1 MEKYDVRELEEQY
14 VGNTER
20 TRTILDAVDR
30 YVTDISQVVGLGFCV
45 SRKHAKEMA
54 EHFTTAGIPSTDL
67 DSESSEEERRSAKT
81 SLQKK
86 EIHFIFTVNLYNEGV
101 DIPAVN
107 TVLFLRPTESLTV
120 FLQQLGR
127 GLRLCEGKDV
137 LTVLDFVGHSHKK
150 YNFEQK
156 FRSLLDKTRHSM
168 KYEMEHG
175 FSSLPS
181 GCFIQME
188 REAMKKVLES
198 IQASLPNKRN
208 ILNKILYYKRN
219 TGEVPTMKK
228 FIQTYDLELADIYQ
242 HGMFWQLRIEAGC
255 IEEECIEVGISK
267 ETSYTNEKAFGKAM
281 IRLTHIDSRRWINFL
296 LRVFHDG
303 GNVETKEDVEMLTML
318 YYTFKAPKLPKVE
331 GFTTPNDFV
340 RHIRKMPLVCAELVE
355 FLEIRYEQIEFLD
368 SRIELGYP
376 SALDLHCS
384 YSRDEIVSGL
394 GWINWESYAWML
406 EGVRYIDGLKTVIM
420 LVTLKK
426 SEKFYSPKTMYED
439 YVISE
444 ELFHWQSQNMTAPD
458 GVVGQRYI
466 HHEEMGS
473 SVLLFVRPAKTE
485 GTKTVPYV
493 FLGRVHYVS
502 HGGAKPMSIVW
513 KLEKK
518 IPMRL
523 YMELAD
529 TKNM

>member
-1 MEKYDVRELEEQY
+1 
-14 VGNTER
+14 
-20 TRTILDAVDR
+20 
-30 YVTDISQVVGLGFCV
+30 
-45 SRKHAKEMA
+45 
-54 EHFTTAGIPSTDL
+54 
-67 DSESSEEERRSAKT
+67 
-81 SLQKK
+81 
-86 EIHFIFTVNLYNEGV
+86 
-101 DIPAVN
+101 
-107 TVLFLRPTESLTV
+107 
-120 FLQQLGR
+120 
-127 GLRLCEGKDV
+127 
-137 LTVLDFVGHSHKK
+137 
-150 YNFEQK
+150 
-156 FRSLLDKTRHSM
+156 M

-188 REAMKKVLES
+188 REAMKSVLES
-198 IQASLPNKRN
+198 IQQSLPYKKN
-208 ILNKILYYKRN
+208 ILNKLLYYKDN
-219 TGEVPTMKK
+219 TGEVPTLKK

-242 HGMFWQLRIEAGC
+242 HGMFWQLCIEAG
-255 IEEECIEVGISK
+255 ISMQ
-267 ETSYTNEKAFGKAM
+267 TSYPNERLFGKAM
-281 IRLTHIDSRRWINFL
+281 IRLTHVDSRRWINFL
-296 LRVFHDG
+296 LRVFRDG

-340 RHIRKMPLVCAELVE
+340 RHIRAMPLVCAELVE

-394 GWINWESYAWML
+394 GWINWESYAGML

-420 LVTLKK
+420 LVTLQKT
-426 SEKFYSPKTMYED
+426 EKFYSPTTMYED

-444 ELFHWQSQNMTAPD
+444 ELFHWQSQNVTAPD
-458 GVVGQRYI
+458 GLVGQRYI
-466 HHEEMGS
+466 HHEKMGIS
-473 SVLLFVRPAKTE
+473 ILLFVRQAKTE

-502 HGGAKPMSIVW
+502 HEGSKPMSIVW

-523 YMELAD
+523 YMDMAD